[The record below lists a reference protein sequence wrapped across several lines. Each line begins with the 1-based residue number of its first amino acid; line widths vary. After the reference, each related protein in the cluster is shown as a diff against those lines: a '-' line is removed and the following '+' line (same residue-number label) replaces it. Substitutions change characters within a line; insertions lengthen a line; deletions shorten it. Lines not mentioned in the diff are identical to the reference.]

1 MKNHINE
8 LFDTFSPKEEQKDKM
23 FHKMLNEREHG
34 TVKKSKYFSDW
45 KGILRPVIACMLCL
59 FIMAGVFTFGGG
71 GNSLTMY
78 AYGENLEITNTGVE
92 LSTGEI
98 HDDGSMKGQL
108 VHMYVKGENIETIR
122 FSCKNQYIDF
132 TDWTESRP
140 NFSMEKQFTVHYG
153 KKVSDYDYLV
163 VNWTPENTI
172 RQLTDKANN
181 SIAKLSQE
189 LRNDIIVMEVTF
201 IDGKKEAKAI
211 VISLED
217 NGKILAKFQ
226 DYVVS
231 PNDKFI
237 LNPHKRL
244 PIQPKNNT
252 AYQPF

>member
-1 MKNHINE
+1 VKNHINE

-140 NFSMEKQFTVHYG
+140 NFSMEKQFTGRG
-153 KKVSDYDYLV
+153 KFFE
-163 VNWTPENTI
+163 P
-172 RQLTDKANN
+172 
-181 SIAKLSQE
+181 
-189 LRNDIIVMEVTF
+189 
-201 IDGKKEAKAI
+201 
-211 VISLED
+211 ISLQTIQSTYQLSLGWIYIIAE
-217 NGKILAKFQ
+217 
-226 DYVVS
+226 
-231 PNDKFI
+231 FI
-237 LNPHKRL
+237 KVLLFDPCFSYLSNKG
-244 PIQPKNNT
+244 
-252 AYQPF
+252 